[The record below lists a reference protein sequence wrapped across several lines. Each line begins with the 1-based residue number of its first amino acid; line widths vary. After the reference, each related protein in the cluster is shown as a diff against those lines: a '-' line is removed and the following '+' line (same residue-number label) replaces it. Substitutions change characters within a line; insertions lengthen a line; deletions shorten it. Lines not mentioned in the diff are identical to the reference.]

1 MYNWKVDMKTVAPP
15 NFVLLEGQS
24 LNGFEDI
31 LNAILSSIPSDF
43 KIEIGKVKITSAI
56 RPMLVN
62 FIFEEFTD
70 PETLNSLNSYQ
81 ATSGK
86 RVLVFTEFV
95 TKTIF
100 GNTFNAFNLKDKMLI
115 SKEEKTLYLRRRFK
129 SALKVL
135 QNFKFDAV
143 ISMHPEIN
151 QNLSKLLKN
160 TINHDT
166 NIISFYPL
174 IPMYPDQTLTQDI
187 IQKLQSELDIE
198 YYSRKYSE
206 DLKLMPDETP
216 LWHFLRYGKLEN
228 RVRSNF
234 LENNV
239 LDFQEKQRDINSG
252 PFLGETLKIFS
263 SGSSNNH
270 RKATIKSVEESFG
283 SLSPLGFTGSVEI
296 ESGWNNIS
304 YDLKQILNGGGYS
317 FSENGARGIDLIVP
331 QSPEWSFL
339 SPVRIWRSFCCGL
352 VPIYFTKHFD
362 SHPLSAIVEQVRST
376 YPIYTLAEAIKNR
389 DFLIYFSKKVEEYNK
404 LASTLNEDFFDVFR

>member
-1 MYNWKVDMKTVAPP
+1 
-15 NFVLLEGQS
+15 
-24 LNGFEDI
+24 
-31 LNAILSSIPSDF
+31 
-43 KIEIGKVKITSAI
+43 
-56 RPMLVN
+56 
-62 FIFEEFTD
+62 
-70 PETLNSLNSYQ
+70 LNSLNSYQ

-115 SKEEKTLYLRRRFK
+115 SKEENTLYLRRRFK

-252 PFLGETLKIFS
+252 PILGETLKIFS

-283 SLSPLGFTGSVEI
+283 QLSPLGFTGSVEI
-296 ESGWNNIS
+296 ESGWNTIS

-331 QSPEWSFL
+331 QSPKWSFL